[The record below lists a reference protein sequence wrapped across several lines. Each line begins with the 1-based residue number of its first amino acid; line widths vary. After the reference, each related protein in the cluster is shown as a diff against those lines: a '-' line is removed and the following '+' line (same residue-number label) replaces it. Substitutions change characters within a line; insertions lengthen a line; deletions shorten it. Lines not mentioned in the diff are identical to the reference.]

1 MDANADGPEDETS
14 VDHDGPKSTNASA
27 PDDEEA
33 VGPTVVAPPPTAL
46 SPAAVAASPTTR
58 DPPEVKNEEVS
69 SAGSSSSSAS
79 LHVQFTAG
87 SGAERP
93 LANGGLHKRARCGPS
108 VSSASSEES
117 SAGGGA
123 AGGGA
128 VPPDGGWGWVVVFAS
143 FFVNLIADGIT
154 FSFGVLYVELLR
166 YFRQGKSK
174 TAWIGSLFMAMPLLS
189 GPIASFLTDRF
200 GCRKVTIVGSI
211 IAAFGFFI
219 SSYVNTMEPLFLT
232 FGIIA
237 GFGLSMCYV
246 AAVVIVAYYFERRR
260 SFATGLS
267 VCGSGI
273 GTFVM
278 APLTHVLIEEYG
290 WRGTTML
297 LAGLFLHMAVCGAL
311 MRDLPLPNGG
321 KPEPKSKGPNKKR
334 KARFSSNNNA
344 SSDSCS
350 GRTAGDASPT
360 LDDWPH
366 GPWAGDGI
374 NGAGDVFGV
383 GPNGGPTGAGSGAP
397 TEEDGVRL
405 CSSLVSLP
413 TFVKNGEAVPLE
425 ALEML
430 SNRQHV
436 YSVILRNYPSLLISR
451 SFSDSARLHFEAP
464 TRVPVPEGKEVLV
477 SPPSEPVEGGVVHH
491 THGRILRSP
500 PPHPPP
506 ILSSTRVPLLNA
518 AHGPTANGPSGG
530 DAFLWV
536 RRQHHNSSQRR
547 VPTAYLKDLRV
558 HRHSLTYRGAMLNI
572 SRYRLRASSCPD
584 IYRNSM
590 TTIAKEKFEW
600 FSGLWDLW
608 EVLADMVDFSHFADV
623 RFLLFAASNFL
634 LYFWYDVPYVYLADC
649 AGELGFSEGDAS
661 YLISIIGI
669 VNMVG
674 EVILG
679 WAGDKTWVNAG
690 LLYAACMGL
699 CGFFVALVPLLSSYH
714 ALSIVSGVFGLFI
727 AANYSLTSII
737 LVELISLERFTNAY
751 GLLLLVQGIA
761 NLVGPPLAGWLYDI
775 SGSYDI
781 SFYLAGFFI
790 AVSGLLLVILPVI
803 ERVRG
808 TKIGRSASSS
818 GEEECDD
825 EEEYGVLA
833 DMRLCQCFPCDLGR
847 RGSEVNMKPNRL

>member
-1 MDANADGPEDETS
+1 MDVGGEDETS
-14 VDHDGPKSTNASA
+14 PLDGLTAPGPLARAPSPLPTGTGGGSVAS
-27 PDDEEA
+27 
-33 VGPTVVAPPPTAL
+33 
-46 SPAAVAASPTTR
+46 
-58 DPPEVKNEEVS
+58 
-69 SAGSSSSSAS
+69 GSSGAS
-79 LHVQFTAG
+79 LHVQFKAAG
-87 SGAERP
+87 SSGK
-93 LANGGLHKRARCGPS
+93 ANGSVPRRALGCGGPS
-108 VSSASSEES
+108 VSSASSEEEES
-117 SAGGGA
+117 SAGV
-123 AGGGA
+123 A

-143 FFVNLIADGIT
+143 FCVNLIADGIT
-154 FSFGVLYVELLR
+154 FSFGVIYVELLQ
-166 YFRQGKSK
+166 YFGEGKSK

-189 GPIASFLTDRF
+189 GPVASFLTDRF
-200 GCRKVTIVGSI
+200 GCRKVTMVGSV
-211 IAAFGFFI
+211 IAAAGFFI
-219 SSYVNTMEPLFLT
+219 SSFVSSMEPLFLT
-232 FGIIA
+232 FGIIS
-237 GFGLSMCYV
+237 GFGLSLCYV
-246 AAVVIVAYYFERRR
+246 AAVVIVAYYFDRKR

-273 GTFVM
+273 GTFLL
-278 APLTHVLIEEYG
+278 APLIHHLLEEYG
-290 WRGTTML
+290 WRGTTMM

-311 MRDLPLPNGG
+311 MRDLPLPSISKQEIKG
-321 KPEPKSKGPNKKR
+321 KGPLRKR
-334 KARFSSNNNA
+334 RARFSSNNA

-360 LDDWPH
+360 LDEWPW
-366 GPWAGDGI
+366 GEGVGG
-374 NGAGDVFGV
+374 GAGGTGDAFG
-383 GPNGGPTGAGSGAP
+383 GHGGGGVEEAGGA
-397 TEEDGVRL
+397 RL

-430 SNRQHV
+430 SNRRHV
-436 YSVILRNYPSLLISR
+436 YSVILRNYPNLLISR
-451 SFSDSARLHFEAP
+451 SFSDSARLHFEVP
-464 TRVPVPEGKEVLV
+464 PRVPVCEAERGAAPAGQ
-477 SPPSEPVEGGVVHH
+477 PP
-491 THGRILRSP
+491 TA
-500 PPHPPP
+500 
-506 ILSSTRVPLLNA
+506 PLLSAPPA
-518 AHGPTANGPSGG
+518 ATGG

-623 RFLLFAASNFL
+623 RFSLFAASNFL
-634 LYFWYDVPYVYLADC
+634 LYTWYDVPYVYLAHN
-649 AGELGFSEGDAS
+649 AVEMGYTEGDAS

-690 LLYAACMGL
+690 LLYAACMGC
-699 CGFFVALVPLLSSYH
+699 CGFFIALVPLLKTYYS
-714 ALSIVSGVFGLFI
+714 LCMISGAFGLFI

-761 NLVGPPLAGWLYDI
+761 NLIGPPLAGWLYDI
-775 SGSYDI
+775 TGSYRV

-790 AVSGLLLVILPVI
+790 AVSGVLLVILPLI
-803 ERVRG
+803 ERIRG
-808 TKIGRSASSS
+808 TKIGQSASSC
-818 GEEECDD
+818 GEVGCDDD
-825 EEEYGVLA
+825 EEYSVLA
-833 DMRLCQCFPCDLGR
+833 DIGLCQCLPCSLSGGGKQSGFETKQAVILN
-847 RGSEVNMKPNRL
+847 RGAL